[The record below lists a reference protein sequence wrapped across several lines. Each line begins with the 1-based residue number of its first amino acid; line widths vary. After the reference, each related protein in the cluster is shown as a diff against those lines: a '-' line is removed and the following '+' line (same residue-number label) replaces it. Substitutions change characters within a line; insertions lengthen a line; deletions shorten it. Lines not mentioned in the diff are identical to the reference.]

1 MPPRIAAGEGARLSE
16 ESPGPGPNAGTPEPV
31 VPDWEGF
38 TRELE
43 RIFEQASC
51 ERGGEVATYIPQLA
65 QVEPEQFAVAACT
78 VDGRRFALGDAAEP
92 FCLQSCCKPVNYCLA
107 LEEHGVEGVHGF
119 VGREPS
125 GRSFNELSLNEEG
138 RAHNPL
144 VNAGAITCCALL
156 QSDQPVSERFD
167 RVARTWERLS
177 GGRRPGFSNAT
188 YQSEKRT
195 ADRNFALGY
204 MLRESGALPK
214 GTDLVEVLEF
224 YFQCCSLES
233 DAETLATAAAAL
245 AGGGVS
251 PITGE
256 RVFEPSTVQA
266 CLSLMTSCGLYDYSG
281 EWAFRVGLPAKSG
294 VAGAIFVVVPNVMG
308 LCAWSPRLDQHGN
321 SVRAL
326 AFYEELV
333 RTFAL
338 HPFDDLAGARRDK
351 IDLRRPRPLG
361 P

>member
-1 MPPRIAAGEGARLSE
+1 MSE
-16 ESPGPGPNAGTPEPV
+16 ESPQRRGGETAPEAV

-38 TRELE
+38 TSELE
-43 RIFEQASC
+43 RIFELAAR

-65 QVEPEQFAVAACT
+65 QVDPEQFAVAACT
-78 VDGRRFALGDAAEP
+78 VDGRTLSFGDAEEP

-107 LEEHGVEGVHGF
+107 LEEHGVEGVHDF

-125 GRSFNELSLNEEG
+125 GRSFNELSLNPEG

-144 VNAGAITCCALL
+144 VNAGAITCCALM
-156 QSDQPVSERFD
+156 QAEQPVSERFD

-233 DAETLATAAAAL
+233 DARAL
-245 AGGGVS
+245 AGAAAGLAAGGVS
-251 PITGE
+251 PGTGE
-256 RVFEPSTVQA
+256 RVFQAETVQA

-308 LCAWSPRLDQHGN
+308 LCAWSPRLDEHGN

-333 RTFAL
+333 RTYAL
-338 HPFDDLAGARRDK
+338 HPFDDLSGAEGRKR
-351 IDLRRPRPLG
+351 DLRRRPG
-361 P
+361 A